1 MKKIKAKITECSLNL
16 QQLNNGYNSNKIIPQ
31 SQLYIFSERERL
43 PIMTTYNSKS
53 NISIHT
59 RGKGSLKTSQK
70 MHLLSLLDNTPTMA
84 LHSKHITTPENLN
97 TQRAPNFNDINKRQ
111 VIETLGHKYD
121 SYKSIVFNEKRKG
134 KIENKYISKMRTILP
149 EKDMKFFIQLEKMR
163 NVILKHIDWFSDIE
177 SQNMVYSMLTDL
189 QEKFTEPYMK
199 SKLNDLTE
207 EKERLEKELNKCQ
220 DYM

>member
-1 MKKIKAKITECSLNL
+1 MRAYSFCSYKQKPAYHVLRSDWSSDSCSSELNVKKIKAKITECSLNL

-97 TQRAPNFNDINKRQ
+97 TKSAPNFNDNKTRNE
-111 VIETLGHKYD
+111 IETGGQK
-121 SYKSIVFNEKRKG
+121 
-134 KIENKYISKMRTILP
+134 
-149 EKDMKFFIQLEKMR
+149 
-163 NVILKHIDWFSDIE
+163 
-177 SQNMVYSMLTDL
+177 
-189 QEKFTEPYMK
+189 
-199 SKLNDLTE
+199 
-207 EKERLEKELNKCQ
+207 
-220 DYM
+220 